1 MPPLRGA
8 GRVTRGLER
17 LRARYSW
24 LPFMQSSLGAASQPA
39 VVCHRDTTWL
49 MVRTAQLIQKTVFLS
64 VNNPLTPMAE
74 THTEVAQLME
84 RVDLRG
90 VTGVVLAGLER
101 WLCMLEGEHAQVQTA
116 TALLEG
122 HLRPKQWHV
131 LMSDSR
137 AKLRMFPGSNLHWR
151 SRCSHLEMA
160 VFFERFAACALALA
174 ALACGC

>member
-1 MPPLRGA
+1 
-8 GRVTRGLER
+8 
-17 LRARYSW
+17 
-24 LPFMQSSLGAASQPA
+24 
-39 VVCHRDTTWL
+39 
-49 MVRTAQLIQKTVFLS
+49 MVRSAQLIQKTVFLS

-160 VFFERFAACALALA
+160 VFLSDLRRVPSRSQHWHVGVDQTLRLLEPAE
-174 ALACGC
+174 